1 LCARAVRGSAVRRV
15 DDQIAALPLLDLEYH
30 LVPCAIV
37 PFRPATCSMPF
48 KATDVLRLPARNDGI
63 AESSDIKQTR
73 IELPSNKIVD
83 PLFED
88 RCQF

>member
-1 LCARAVRGSAVRRV
+1 
-15 DDQIAALPLLDLEYH
+15 
-30 LVPCAIV
+30 
-37 PFRPATCSMPF
+37 MPF
-48 KATDVLRLPARNDGI
+48 KATDVLPLPARNDGI

-73 IELPSNKIVD
+73 IEFPSNEIVD